1 MLVLAGVPLV
11 LAVLIGVVAALP
23 LSMLLLRGLRKRMD
37 AGLAVVR
44 ERRSAQREV
53 LRARLRGDE
62 LADARSDE
70 APSARPTPVSTDQ
83 ASSKRPVWPSTRI
96 SARPSA
102 PPSTFRTGS
111 SAAGRANRPSSTG
124 QLRRP
129 PSAVN
134 RNGSSTS
141 AA

>member
-1 MLVLAGVPLV
+1 MTSAPSLVGPLVAYTLARLCLVGAVTGLLVLAGVPLV

-37 AGLAVVR
+37 AGLTVVR

-70 APSARPTPVSTDQ
+70 GAEREAD
-83 ASSKRPVWPSTRI
+83 ASEH
-96 SARPSA
+96 RPS
-102 PPSTFRTGS
+102 
-111 SAAGRANRPSSTG
+111 
-124 QLRRP
+124 QQ
-129 PSAVN
+129 
-134 RNGSSTS
+134 
-141 AA
+141 